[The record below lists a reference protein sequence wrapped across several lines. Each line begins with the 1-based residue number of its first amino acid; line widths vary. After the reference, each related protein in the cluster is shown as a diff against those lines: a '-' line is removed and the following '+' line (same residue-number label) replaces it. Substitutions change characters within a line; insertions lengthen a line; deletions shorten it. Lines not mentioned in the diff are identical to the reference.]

1 MIYYDTNMSYNGNN
15 IPNYDITTGL
25 GSAINIVNYIYD
37 NFSPLNYN
45 GSIVSQNETVC
56 YEVSLISLTLPNI
69 PLMTGSR
76 LVFYPFIYV
85 EFGNLSSPSG
95 ASNDII
101 YSNNPESGKA
111 LFICTI
117 TDTAQPLTSKFM
129 KLSSNMVQT
138 VKFKPNDSLR
148 FSVYLPDG
156 ELFQT
161 VDTDYLSP
169 YQPNQLL
176 QIGAVFGIRRI

>member
-1 MIYYDTNMSYNGNN
+1 M
-15 IPNYDITTGL
+15 
-25 GSAINIVNYIYD
+25 
-37 NFSPLNYN
+37 
-45 GSIVSQNETVC
+45 SQNETVC
-56 YEVSLISLTLPNI
+56 YEVSLTSLTLPNI
-69 PLMTGSR
+69 PLITGSR

-111 LFICTI
+111 LFICTV
-117 TDTAQPLTSKFM
+117 TDTAQPFASKFM
-129 KLSSNMVQT
+129 KLTSNMVQT
-138 VKFKPNDSLR
+138 VKFKPNESLR
-148 FSVYLPDG
+148 FSVYLPNG

-176 QIGAVFGIRRI
+176 QIGAVFCIRRI